1 MEEFKRRNNLQVYF
15 IDVIFS
21 ETTFLNEV
29 FPFPSE
35 KYAAIWLRGDVVKKE
50 IGNDKSI
57 HSVRPLVHYKPA
69 VLMLCLPFLIPQI

>member
-1 MEEFKRRNNLQVYF
+1 MEEFKRRNNLQVCF

-29 FPFPSE
+29 FPSE
-35 KYAAIWLRGDVVKKE
+35 KYAAISLRGDVVKKE